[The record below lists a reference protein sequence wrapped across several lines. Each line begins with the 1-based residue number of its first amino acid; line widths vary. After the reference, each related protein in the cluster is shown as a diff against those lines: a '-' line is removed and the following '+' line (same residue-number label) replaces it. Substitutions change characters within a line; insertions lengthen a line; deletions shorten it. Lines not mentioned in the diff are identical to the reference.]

1 MNEKARRSISSYYIK
16 FLFKLQVYVCFG
28 CVRLQTVMRYFCHR
42 YQRVDEFRFYI
53 HCRWPAYPRFCV
65 RKKQAERNIASLS
78 AQKYSNVLL
87 CLSFFPTGIQRH
99 TLLHRPCL
107 YVPFFRRRT
116 IQIPSGKTIPLSRR
130 FINGKQ
136 CAMFNADA

>member
-1 MNEKARRSISSYYIK
+1 MKKRADPFHRIISNFCSNCKFACVSLCPCPNNHKIFYHCYK
-16 FLFKLQVYVCFG
+16 RVDQFLF
-28 CVRLQTVMRYFCHR
+28 MRSLPMTNISAFC
-42 YQRVDEFRFYI
+42 I
-53 HCRWPAYPRFCV
+53 

-78 AQKYSNVLL
+78 AQKHPNVLL

-99 TLLHRPCL
+99 TLLHRPRL